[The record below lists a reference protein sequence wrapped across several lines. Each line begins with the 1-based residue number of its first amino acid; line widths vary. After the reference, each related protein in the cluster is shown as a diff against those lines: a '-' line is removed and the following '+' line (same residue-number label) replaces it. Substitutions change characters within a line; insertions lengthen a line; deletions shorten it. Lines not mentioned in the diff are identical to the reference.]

1 MRSVRL
7 PVEDARQNAGD
18 VLSPRADRGLM
29 ARSLAYLSLAGAVIA
44 FASIAMPHDAS
55 MDERGM
61 VTIGACSLA
70 TAAVL
75 FLGRDKLPAW
85 VFPVLLA
92 AATLLVEWAIF
103 ASHDET
109 SPYAAFYFWIAIYAF
124 YFFTRR
130 QAILQVVFI
139 VCVYAAVLGFVE
151 DPTSA
156 PVLRWAVTMSA
167 LVVAG
172 AMIGLLQERIARLS
186 RDVRVD
192 APTDLL
198 NKRGFHD
205 ELDAEFDRARR
216 HDLPLSVAVVEIEG
230 LAAFDA
236 RGRRSDSGLLT
247 RIGEAMENVARG
259 TDRAARVAPES
270 LALLFPHTDQGG
282 ALIAS
287 ERILKELGQVFA
299 VEEVELRASVGCS
312 TFPADAGTS
321 EALLHGAQQA
331 ATAAQHLGR
340 DRVVVYSPEIAGIV
354 LAAESR
360 RGQVRGSNIA
370 AVLALTEVL
379 DIRDAGTAQHS
390 QTVGRYAEAIA
401 RGLELPDDLI
411 ERVRLAGIL
420 HDVGKIAVPDAVLSK
435 PGKLTDDE
443 WTEMRKHPEVG
454 ALIVDGAEMKDVAAW
469 VGAHHERPDGRGYP
483 CGLVGTDIPLEARI
497 LAVADAYEA
506 MTCDR
511 VYRRALPIE
520 VAREELRKG
529 KGSQF
534 DERVVDVFLEWLE
547 ANDRRGES
555 VEGDHFADLVRG
567 LAERNPS

>member
-1 MRSVRL
+1 MRSVRP
-7 PVEDARQNAGD
+7 PVEDARQNGGD
-18 VLSPRADRGLM
+18 VLTPRADRGLM
-29 ARSLAYLSLAGAVIA
+29 ARSLAYLSLAGAIIA
-44 FASIAMPHDAS
+44 FASVMLPHEEA

-61 VTIGACSLA
+61 LTIGACSLA
-70 TAAVL
+70 TAVVL
-75 FLGRDKLPAW
+75 FLGRDALPAW
-85 VFPVLLA
+85 VFPVMLA

-103 ASHDET
+103 ASNDET

-130 QAILQVVFI
+130 QAVLQVGFI

-172 AMIGLLQERIARLS
+172 AMIGVLQERIARLS

-205 ELDAEFDRARR
+205 ELDKEFDRARR
-216 HDLPLSVAVVEIEG
+216 HDLPLTVAVVEVDGLDAFDDRGVHSEG
-230 LAAFDA
+230 LLA
-236 RGRRSDSGLLT
+236 RLGATLDG
-247 RIGEAMENVARG
+247 VARG
-259 TDRAARVAPES
+259 SDRAARVAPDSLAIVFPHTDRNGALIACERMLGE
-270 LALLFPHTDQGG
+270 LALLFEDED
-282 ALIAS
+282 AD
-287 ERILKELGQVFA
+287 
-299 VEEVELRASVGCS
+299 LRASVGCA
-312 TFPADAGTS
+312 TFPTDAGTS

-331 ATAAQHLGR
+331 AAAAQHLGQ

-360 RGQVRGSNIA
+360 RGQVRGSNLA

-401 RGLELPDDLI
+401 RGLELPDDLVD
-411 ERVRLAGIL
+411 RVRLAGIL
-420 HDVGKIAVPDAVLSK
+420 HDIGKIAVPDAVLSK
-435 PGKLTDDE
+435 PGKLTDEE
-443 WTEMRKHPEVG
+443 WAEMRKHPEVG
-454 ALIVDGAEMKDVAAW
+454 ALIVDGAELKDVAAW

-483 CGLVGTDIPLEARI
+483 AGLTGTDIPLEARI

-511 VYRRALPIE
+511 VYRRALPVE
-520 VAREELRKG
+520 VAREELRSG
-529 KGSQF
+529 TGTQF

-547 ANDRRGES
+547 ASDRRGES

-567 LAERNPS
+567 LAERNPA

>member
-1 MRSVRL
+1 MRFVRP
-7 PVEDARQNAGD
+7 PVEDARQKAGEI
-18 VLSPRADRGLM
+18 LSPRADRGLM
-29 ARSLAYLSLAGAVIA
+29 ARSLAYLSLAGAIIA
-44 FASIAMPHDAS
+44 LVSVVLPHETG

-61 VTIGACSLA
+61 LTIAGCSLA
-70 TAAVL
+70 TAFVL
-75 FLGRDKLPAW
+75 FLGRDALPAW
-85 VFPVLLA
+85 AFPVILA

-103 ASHDET
+103 ASHDDT

-130 QAILQVVFI
+130 QAILQVIFI

-151 DPTSA
+151 NPTSA

-172 AMIGLLQERIARLS
+172 AMIGILQERITRLS

-205 ELDAEFDRARR
+205 ELDEEFDRARR
-216 HDLPLSVAVVEIEG
+216 HDLPLTVAVVEIDG
-230 LAAFDA
+230 LSAFDD
-236 RGRRSDSGLLT
+236 RGRRSEGLLARLGAT
-247 RIGEAMENVARG
+247 VDGVARG
-259 TDRAARVAPES
+259 SDRAARVAPDS
-270 LALLFPHTDQGG
+270 LAVVFPHTDRDG
-282 ALIAS
+282 ALIACERMLS
-287 ERILKELGQVFA
+287 ELAELF
-299 VEEVELRASVGCS
+299 EEEGADLRASVGCA
-312 TFPADAGTS
+312 TFPGDAGTS

-331 ATAAQHLGR
+331 ASAAQHLGQ

-354 LAAESR
+354 LAAETR
-360 RGQVRGSNIA
+360 RGQVRGSNLA

-435 PGKLTDDE
+435 PGKLTDNE

-454 ALIVDGAEMKDVAAW
+454 ALIVDGAELKDVAAW

-483 CGLVGTDIPLEARI
+483 AGLAGTDIPLEARI
-497 LAVADAYEA
+497 LSVADAYEA

-511 VYRRALPIE
+511 VYRKALPVA

-529 KGSQF
+529 MGTQF
-534 DERVVDVFLEWLE
+534 DERVVEVFLAWLE
-547 ANDRRGES
+547 GNDRRGES

-567 LAERNPS
+567 LAERNPA